1 MSEIEKSVSVLSY
14 NVNWGFGLQRSKKSF
29 FVDPKTK
36 RKMGKTLTSKPVKIV
51 IRCIVEAYVSLSLSP
66 HSLSHIHY
74 SHTNRNADVVCL
86 QETHEGWEELL
97 MRNKDIQ
104 KMYRYKWFNHPH
116 EKFGGSGAGFLSKF
130 PILKTR
136 VLKCEQEGSMAPA
149 LMCNVAVCD
158 DFRVRIVNVHLRPS
172 ISSDVPSH
180 EEQQSFWNRTV
191 FVMKSVGAYLSTAAS
206 VRLAEVKEYMK
217 IVRNCKR
224 SLPLLVLGD
233 FNENENGSAL
243 TWLLG
248 DAGLKRAPIKE
259 VTWRWKLWIGSKS
272 DRFDHILF
280 SSSLICVSSS
290 LVEDTKYDGSDHYGI
305 FGRFQQV

>member
-1 MSEIEKSVSVLSY
+1 MSEIEKKKSVSVLSY

-36 RKMGKTLTSKPVKIV
+36 RKTGKTLTSKPVKIV
-51 IRCIVEAYVSLSLSP
+51 IRCIVKAD
-66 HSLSHIHY
+66 
-74 SHTNRNADVVCL
+74 ADVVCL
-86 QETHEGWEELL
+86 QETHKGWEELL
-97 MRNKDIQ
+97 MRNKDI
-104 KMYRYKWFNHPH
+104 KMMYRYQWFNHPH

-259 VTWRWKLWIGSKS
+259 VTWRWKLWLGSKS

-280 SSSLICVSSS
+280 SSSLICVSSN
-290 LVEDTKYDGSDHYGI
+290 LVEDTKYDGSDHYGV
-305 FGRFQQV
+305 FGRFQLV

>member
-1 MSEIEKSVSVLSY
+1 MSEIEKKKSVSVLSY

-36 RKMGKTLTSKPVKIV
+36 GKTGKTLTSKPVKIV
-51 IRCIVEAYVSLSLSP
+51 IRCIVKAD
-66 HSLSHIHY
+66 
-74 SHTNRNADVVCL
+74 ADVVCL
-86 QETHEGWEELL
+86 QETHKGWEELL
-97 MRNKDIQ
+97 MRNKDIK
-104 KMYRYKWFNHPH
+104 KMYRYQWFNHPH

-259 VTWRWKLWIGSKS
+259 VTWRWKLW
-272 DRFDHILF
+272 
-280 SSSLICVSSS
+280 
-290 LVEDTKYDGSDHYGI
+290 
-305 FGRFQQV
+305 